1 MYQVAKT
8 PIAATAKPRRAIS
21 CETQIRG
28 FLAEFDPPIA
38 TLARSARRRL
48 RRYFPSAIELVYNG
62 YNALALGFC
71 TSERA
76 SDCIVSVAVFPR
88 NVALSFYHG
97 ASLPDPKKILAGQ
110 GAQNRYL
117 RLSSAAQLDEPAV
130 RALLA
135 AAVAR
140 VRSPMPR
147 ARGHSVIK
155 SNVAKH
161 RSRRGKTKE

>member
-1 MYQVAKT
+1 MNQGDKT
-8 PIAATAKPRRAIS
+8 PITATAKPRRPIS

-28 FLAEFDPPIA
+28 FLAEFDRPIA

-76 SDCIVSVAVFPR
+76 SDCIASVAVYPR

-117 RLSSAAQLDEPAV
+117 RLSSAAQLDDPAV
-130 RALLA
+130 RALFA
-135 AAVAR
+135 AAVAH
-140 VRSPMPR
+140 VRSPMPVG
-147 ARGHSVIK
+147 RGRSIVK
-155 SNVAKH
+155 SNVAK
-161 RSRRGKTKE
+161 RRPRRGTTRD